1 MSKKLFRDHAVDAQK
16 SKWIGEVILIRPFSF
31 TVLTT
36 CFAIIAIMIILFLF
50 FGSYTKK
57 TTVQG
62 QLIPNTGL
70 IRLFTVEGGTVEKIL
85 IKDGQ
90 HVQKDQP
97 LYELKMTRYSPNGNY
112 NDSVEQQIQLKKQSF
127 ETEKEKLTDLHQH
140 SYDQTLAEMSAS
152 QQDIS
157 RIKELILQQQRR
169 VALASENV
177 NRYQGL
183 KDQDYISVEEFQAK
197 QDLYLNQ
204 KLALENY
211 QRDLINKQSNLT
223 QQNISLKSLSSKL
236 QNELTGVDRQIASNQ
251 QEFIENRARDR
262 LILRANSAGI
272 VSSINA
278 QIGQQINANIP
289 LLNIVPDGSS
299 LEAHLYIP
307 SSAIGFIR
315 LNQPV
320 KLRFQA
326 FPYQKFGQADGK
338 ILSISETTINPQ
350 ELSSFGDVNQSFKN
364 NQNDPIYLVK
374 VRLNEQTIKAYGEK
388 KPLKVGMVFEADILQ
403 EQRKLYEWVLE
414 PLYSISGKL

>member
-36 CFAIIAIMIILFLF
+36 CVAIIAIMIILFLF
-50 FGSYTKK
+50 LGTYTKR

-223 QQNISLKSLSSKL
+223 HQNISLKSLSSKL

-262 LILRANSAGI
+262 LILRANSAGT

>member
-1 MSKKLFRDHAVDAQK
+1 M
-16 SKWIGEVILIRPFSF
+16 
-31 TVLTT
+31 
-36 CFAIIAIMIILFLF
+36 
-50 FGSYTKK
+50 
-57 TTVQG
+57 
-62 QLIPNTGL
+62 
-70 IRLFTVEGGTVEKIL
+70 
-85 IKDGQ
+85 
-90 HVQKDQP
+90 
-97 LYELKMTRYSPNGNY
+97 
-112 NDSVEQQIQLKKQSF
+112 
-127 ETEKEKLTDLHQH
+127 
-140 SYDQTLAEMSAS
+140 
-152 QQDIS
+152 
-157 RIKELILQQQRR
+157 
-169 VALASENV
+169 
-177 NRYQGL
+177 
-183 KDQDYISVEEFQAK
+183 
-197 QDLYLNQ
+197 
-204 KLALENY
+204 
-211 QRDLINKQSNLT
+211 
-223 QQNISLKSLSSKL
+223 
-236 QNELTGVDRQIASNQ
+236 
-251 QEFIENRARDR
+251 
-262 LILRANSAGI
+262 
-272 VSSINA
+272 SSINA